1 MVKVKKRGQIRWD
14 NGSFCHFCILGVLME
29 IWGILR
35 VLVSYEI
42 TRGIRLVVGRVT
54 ERVNG
59 GFWGV

>member
-14 NGSFCHFCILGVLME
+14 NGSFYHFCILGVSME

-54 ERVNG
+54 ERV
-59 GFWGV
+59 